1 MQTCGNNLSN
11 DSSISTVIKNALL
24 SFKDVSRQLKKNQV
38 FGGKL
43 SNLSLYAL
51 LCLHNSKPLL
61 RNDLM
66 KRLKINYYD
75 AGAAL
80 DQLILNNLVL
90 LESVKE
96 LSTLKSGVVNRKRF
110 RLTLM
115 GEMFVDEFLNNL
127 V

>member
-1 MQTCGNNLSN
+1 MKTWSN
-11 DSSISTVIKNALL
+11 PISSDTNISIVIKNALL
-24 SFKDVSRQLKKNQV
+24 NFKDVSRQLKSNQV
-38 FGGKL
+38 LGGKL
-43 SNLSLYAL
+43 SNLSLYVL
-51 LCLHNSKPLL
+51 FCLHNDKPLL

-96 LSTLKSGVVNRKRF
+96 LSSLKSGLVNRKRF
-110 RLTLM
+110 RLTLK
-115 GEMFVDEFLNNL
+115 GEIFVDEFLKHL
-127 V
+127 